1 MSHAECRGVVLVAPW
16 TRRCE
21 TFISARAGMSELLSL
36 ASEHNELRI
45 DESSTSRRSYV
56 VKVFVYST
64 LPPPDLSERFKTN
77 APRHLEGSAE
87 YAMYF
92 LSDKAEMFKG
102 MLAFRT
108 MHLSNLPAEKAPLLE
123 EIRILLA
130 FVSSHSVGRQ
140 NRRSSVAALRR
151 VGNMLPSLVVS
162 GKRKRWEEIIEKV
175 STWKQ
180 TVRSKVEE
188 DVPA

>member
-1 MSHAECRGVVLVAPW
+1 VVLVAPW

-21 TFISARAGMSELLSL
+21 IFISARAGMSELLSL
-36 ASEHNELRI
+36 ASEHKELRI

-64 LPPPDLSERFKTN
+64 LPPPELSERFKKN

-92 LSDKAEMFKG
+92 LLDKAQIFKG
-102 MLAFRT
+102 MLDFRT

-140 NRRSSVAALRR
+140 NRRCSVAALHR

-162 GKRKRWEEIIEKV
+162 GKRKRWVEIIEKV